1 MITFTVHDKVL
12 DKYKCIKLYTKYTV
26 YRDYVLKIIIYFFTK
41 ITLDTSNN
49 TISDPKIQKH

>member
-12 DKYKCIKLYTKYTV
+12 DKNKYIKLYTKYTV

-41 ITLDTSNN
+41 ILTHYTGY
-49 TISDPKIQKH
+49 IK